1 MSPISPGDS
10 RVFDHLRRH
19 ALSIV
24 RLHVIL
30 LTTICL
36 HAALSRPT
44 TIGAS
49 LGALEGAH
57 LSVIG
62 AEERTIGIKK
72 YLLVNPPLDLAYA
85 VKKIDEWH
93 ALEKRFGKNK
103 SDTILA
109 RVIGEG
115 LCRFTTE

>member
-36 HAALSRPT
+36 SCS
-44 TIGAS
+44 S
-49 LGALEGAH
+49 LEADDYHYPYHE
-57 LSVIG
+57 
-62 AEERTIGIKK
+62 
-72 YLLVNPPLDLAYA
+72 
-85 VKKIDEWH
+85 
-93 ALEKRFGKNK
+93 
-103 SDTILA
+103 
-109 RVIGEG
+109 
-115 LCRFTTE
+115 